1 MVNNA
6 NGKRA
11 NVVAAAKEAERLNVF
26 FYIRNAQEFFQSVRS
41 PNLDWKYVFPWMIL
55 LSKKYIYHIV
65 ESSWQTKNNKNLIFR

>member
-41 PNLDWKYVFPWMIL
+41 PNLD
-55 LSKKYIYHIV
+55 
-65 ESSWQTKNNKNLIFR
+65 